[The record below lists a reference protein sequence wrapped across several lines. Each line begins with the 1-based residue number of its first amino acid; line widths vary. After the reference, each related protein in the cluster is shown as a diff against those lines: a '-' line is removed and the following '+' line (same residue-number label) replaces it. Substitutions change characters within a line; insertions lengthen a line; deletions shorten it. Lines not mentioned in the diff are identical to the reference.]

1 MVLHGRR
8 PGRTGTREQVK
19 AAIANDA
26 QLAQKLTDAI
36 MAKCTAVDGSV
47 CAVNLRIWW
56 RKLHLQWDTKQKEKE
71 NMKDYT
77 HICIV
82 LDASGS
88 MASIEGDTKG
98 SFNSFI
104 KAQKAAGGKTVF
116 DLYQFSDEVK
126 RLVEHVDL
134 ATFGDDLMA
143 SYKCSGC
150 TALNDAVCIAIDT
163 LGQELAAMKE
173 EDRPENVLM
182 VIITDGFENASRKFT
197 SKDVKDRI
205 THQTEKYNW
214 EFQYLAANQD
224 AFASGAELG
233 ITKDNCANF
242 VASPSGMVHTC
253 ALMCDRATQMRNRKN
268 KKH

>member
-1 MVLHGRR
+1 
-8 PGRTGTREQVK
+8 
-19 AAIANDA
+19 
-26 QLAQKLTDAI
+26 
-36 MAKCTAVDGSV
+36 
-47 CAVNLRIWW
+47 
-56 RKLHLQWDTKQKEKE
+56 
-71 NMKDYT
+71 MKDYT

-88 MASIEGDTKG
+88 MASIEDDTKG

-104 KAQKAAGGKTVF
+104 KAQKAAEGKTVF
-116 DLYQFSDEVK
+116 DLYQFSDDVK

-134 ATFGDDLMA
+134 ATFSDDLMA
-143 SYKCSGC
+143 SYRCSGC

-182 VIITDGFENASRKFT
+182 VIITDGFENASQKFT

-233 ITKDNCANF
+233 IAQDSCDNF
-242 VASPSGMVHTC
+242 VASPSGMANAC
-253 ALMCDRATQMRNRKN
+253 KKICNRATMVRNRN
-268 KKH
+268 KKK

>member
-1 MVLHGRR
+1 
-8 PGRTGTREQVK
+8 
-19 AAIANDA
+19 
-26 QLAQKLTDAI
+26 
-36 MAKCTAVDGSV
+36 
-47 CAVNLRIWW
+47 
-56 RKLHLQWDTKQKEKE
+56 
-71 NMKDYT
+71 MKDYT

-88 MASIEGDTKG
+88 MSSIEDDTKG

-104 KAQKAAGGKTVF
+104 KAQREAGGKTVF

-134 ATFGDDLMA
+134 ATFKDDLMA
-143 SYKCSGC
+143 SYNCSGC

-163 LGQELAAMKE
+163 LGKELAAMKE

-205 THQTEKYNW
+205 KHQTEKYNW

-224 AFASGAELG
+224 AFASGANLG
-233 ITKDNCANF
+233 IAQDNCVNF
-242 VASPSGMVHTC
+242 SASAAGMVQVC
-253 ALMCDRATQMRNRKN
+253 ASMCDRATQVRNRNRK
-268 KKH
+268 K

>member
-1 MVLHGRR
+1 
-8 PGRTGTREQVK
+8 
-19 AAIANDA
+19 
-26 QLAQKLTDAI
+26 
-36 MAKCTAVDGSV
+36 
-47 CAVNLRIWW
+47 
-56 RKLHLQWDTKQKEKE
+56 
-71 NMKDYT
+71 MKDYT

-88 MASIEGDTKG
+88 MSSIEDDTKG

-104 KAQKAAGGKTVF
+104 KAQQAAKGKTEF
-116 DLYQFSDEVK
+116 DLYQFSDEVI

-134 ATFGDDLMA
+134 ATFRDDLMA
-143 SYKCSGC
+143 SYTCSGC

-163 LGQELAAMKE
+163 LGQELAAMME

-182 VIITDGFENASRKFT
+182 VIITDGFENASKKFT
-197 SKDVKDRI
+197 TKDVKDRI

-224 AFASGAELG
+224 AFASGADMG
-233 ITKDNCANF
+233 IAKDNCVNF
-242 VASPSGMVHTC
+242 SASPSGMVMAC
-253 ALMCDRATQMRNRKN
+253 ASICDRATQVRNRN

>member
-1 MVLHGRR
+1 
-8 PGRTGTREQVK
+8 
-19 AAIANDA
+19 
-26 QLAQKLTDAI
+26 
-36 MAKCTAVDGSV
+36 
-47 CAVNLRIWW
+47 
-56 RKLHLQWDTKQKEKE
+56 
-71 NMKDYT
+71 MKDYT

-88 MASIEGDTKG
+88 MSSIEDDTKG

-104 KAQKAAGGKTVF
+104 KAQREAGGKTVF

-134 ATFGDDLMA
+134 ATFKDDLMA
-143 SYKCSGC
+143 SYNCSGC

-205 THQTEKYNW
+205 KHQTEKYNW

-224 AFASGAELG
+224 AFASGADLG
-233 ITKDNCANF
+233 IAQDNCVNF
-242 VASPSGMVHTC
+242 SASAAGMVQVC
-253 ALMCDRATQMRNRKN
+253 ASMCDRATQVRNRN
-268 KKH
+268 KKK

>member
-1 MVLHGRR
+1 
-8 PGRTGTREQVK
+8 
-19 AAIANDA
+19 
-26 QLAQKLTDAI
+26 
-36 MAKCTAVDGSV
+36 
-47 CAVNLRIWW
+47 
-56 RKLHLQWDTKQKEKE
+56 
-71 NMKDYT
+71 MKDYT

-88 MASIEGDTKG
+88 MSSIEDDTKG

-104 KAQKAAGGKTVF
+104 KAQREAGGKTVF

-134 ATFGDDLMA
+134 ATFKDDLMA
-143 SYKCSGC
+143 SYNCSGC

-205 THQTEKYNW
+205 KHQTEKYNW

-224 AFASGAELG
+224 AFASGADLG
-233 ITKDNCANF
+233 IAKDNCVNF
-242 VASPSGMVHTC
+242 AASAAGMAQVC
-253 ALMCDRATQMRNRKN
+253 GAMCDRATQVRNRNRK
-268 KKH
+268 K